1 MGRKVWYFAL
11 QIYIRLGKLSKFA
24 RERGRGVVVVVG
36 AHNSFSQIYLEF
48 TFFKERKKKH
58 VWREREKKEKEKKK
72 DVNQGTLFYALL
84 RSNKLS
90 LFTCCNKT
98 EQG

>member
-1 MGRKVWYFAL
+1 LANYPSLREKGGGVWWWWWGRTT
-11 QIYIRLGKLSKFA
+11 LSVKFISNL
-24 RERGRGVVVVVG
+24 
-36 AHNSFSQIYLEF
+36 H
-48 TFFKERKKKH
+48 FFKERKKKH
-58 VWREREKKEKEKKK
+58 VWREREKKEKKEKK

-84 RSNKLS
+84 RSNKIS